1 VENQQMSY
9 AGFWKRFVAFIID
22 SILVSI
28 VETVLLVPILAMSGI
43 TIFRAIAFDESPSEI
58 VGMVMAL
65 IAAYLGWLLMTIVV
79 SWLYFALME
88 SSERGATV
96 GKLALG
102 IRVVDLSGKRI
113 SFARATGRYF
123 AKILSSL
130 ILMIGY
136 LMAAFTDR
144 KQALHDTIAGCLVIN
159 ERA

>member
-1 VENQQMSY
+1 MENQQMSY